1 MNQKKGKHSKK
12 RRINLLRF
20 LILIVFIVMFLVSG
34 FHILKWI
41 RENKKNKNIKEDI
54 LSNITLK
61 ENEIVVDFNELKK
74 TNSNTVAWLKVENT
88 NIEYPVVKGKDNSF
102 YLTHSFDDNYNSAGW
117 IFADYKNK
125 FDGTDKNIVIFGH
138 NRRDG
143 SMFGTLQNALGKKW
157 YTNENN
163 KYIILITENKSY
175 KYEVF
180 SVYKIKD
187 EDYYITT
194 GFDNNDEFKE
204 FIETLK
210 NRSKYDFGNTVEKW
224 DKILTLST
232 CDNNNKYRVVLH
244 AKRIEE

>member
-1 MNQKKGKHSKK
+1 MEQNKAKHSKK
-12 RRINLLRF
+12 RKINIFRSS
-20 LILIVFIVMFLVSG
+20 ILIVFIVMFFVSG

-41 RENKKNKNIKEDI
+41 KENKESNDIKEEI
-54 LSNITLK
+54 LSSITVN

-74 TNSNTVAWLKVENT
+74 TNPNIVAWIKVGNT
-88 NIEYPVVKGKDNSF
+88 DIDYPVVKGKDNSF
-102 YLTHSFDDNYNSAGW
+102 YLTHSFDDSYNSAGW

-143 SMFGTLQNALGKKW
+143 SMFGTLKNVLEKKW

-163 KYIILITENKSY
+163 KYITLVAEKKSY
-175 KYEVF
+175 KYEIF

-194 GFDNNDEFKE
+194 GFDNNDKFKE
-204 FIETLK
+204 FVDTLK
-210 NRSKYDFGNTVEKW
+210 NRSIYDFGNLVEKT

-244 AKRIEE
+244 AKRI